1 MGYALPMRGP
11 KAGPPRPPRGDTKV
25 ISIVEEL
32 ERRQMAR
39 VRDRASAMHL
49 RELES
54 SLELIDHTAALKEL
68 DFAAELAKVESLPP
82 EEARRERAQ
91 VRAARALQSCLLG
104 DPEAGLA
111 EWAEVIAEVPELAHP
126 YLVRA
131 RWLMQT
137 DPPAAIADYDR
148 AAQAEPKNPT
158 VYCRRGDCYAALG
171 DQDRA
176 LANYRRALALD
187 PSLFDVHHSMA
198 KILGARGEHAAAAV
212 AYGHAIA
219 LAPRYADFYL
229 GRAQALERLGDY
241 EGALRDHA
249 RILELDPSRNDVRF
263 YRIICLHRAG
273 HVERA
278 IEGMLRL
285 IEVEPDDHHNYR
297 ILGKM
302 RIEAGQQRLALADL
316 TRSLELSSEALTYA
330 HRGRAHWELGEREL
344 ALADFE
350 EAVAKKPGEP
360 EFYLGQAKA
369 LASLDRVEEALA
381 STSRALELSPDH
393 AFAYVMRAVY
403 RAHVDGEE
411 AFDAVRADL
420 DRAVELEP
428 ENASF
433 RRQRAEY
440 LIEFHHCAAAL
451 VDIEKV
457 IARAAG
463 HPDTRPGAASLYY
476 SRGYCKSRLD
486 EEISD
491 LDEDHWEEEEDT
503 RARCLS
509 AIADLEKAIELGL
522 RTEDVYSELWN
533 AWCQVRDDA
542 MVAEA
547 LDRGCAAVP
556 ESAMLFY
563 FRHGRR
569 RAKGDLEGAAADKA
583 KAIENGWQW
592 RDD

>member
-1 MGYALPMRGP
+1 MRGS
-11 KAGPPRPPRGDTKV
+11 KAGPPRPPRGDEKV

-54 SLELIDHTAALKEL
+54 SLELIDHTAALKDMDLE
-68 DFAAELAKVESLPP
+68 AELAKAANLPP
-82 EEARRERAQ
+82 EEAKRERAQ
-91 VRAARALQSCLLG
+91 IRAARALQSCLRG
-104 DPEAGLA
+104 KPEEGMA
-111 EWAEVIAEVPELAHP
+111 EWAEVIAEVPELAHT

-131 RWLMQT
+131 RWLMQI

-148 AAQAEPKNPT
+148 AATMEPKNST
-158 VYCRRGDCYAALG
+158 VYCRRGDCYASLG

-187 PSLFDVHHSMA
+187 PSLFDIHHSMA
-198 KILGARGEHAAAAV
+198 KIYGARGEHAAAAT

-263 YRIICLHRAG
+263 YRVICLHRAG
-273 HVERA
+273 HAERA
-278 IEGMLRL
+278 IEDMLRL
-285 IEVEPDDHHNYR
+285 IELEPDDHHNYR

-302 RIEAGQQRLALADL
+302 RIEAGQQKQAVVDL
-316 TRSLELSSEALTYA
+316 TRSLELSPDALTFA
-330 HRGRAHWELGEREL
+330 HRGRARWEMGEREL

-360 EFYLGQAKA
+360 EFYLGRAKA
-369 LASLDRVEEALA
+369 LASLDRVPEATA
-381 STSRALELSPDH
+381 SVSRAIDLAPDH
-393 AFAYVMRAVY
+393 AFAHIMRAVY
-403 RAHVDGEE
+403 RQHAEGDD

-420 DRAVELEP
+420 DRAVALEP
-428 ENASF
+428 ENAGF

-440 LIEFHHCAAAL
+440 LMEFGRNAAAL
-451 VDIEKV
+451 VDFEKALTLTPH
-457 IARAAG
+457 IAFLHYG
-463 HPDTRPGAASLYY
+463 
-476 SRGYCKSRLD
+476 RGYCKSRLD
-486 EEISD
+486 EEIND
-491 LDEDHWEEEEDT
+491 LDEDYWEEDDDI

-509 AIADLEKAIELGL
+509 AVADLEKAIELGL
-522 RTEDVYSELWN
+522 RTEDLYSELWN
-533 AWCQVRDDA
+533 AWCQVRDDE
-542 MVAEA
+542 MQEKA
-547 LDRGCAAVP
+547 LDRACAAVP
-556 ESAMLFY
+556 ESAVLFY
-563 FRHGRR
+563 FRYGHRR
-569 RAKGDLEGAAADKA
+569 RHGDLEGAAADKA